1 MLRVAARTFLGV
13 AFALGVAAHAV
24 AITAWDQA
32 KVTEIAG
39 QLEDAVGGLK
49 DAIRQSP
56 VWSHPGQRTTL
67 FQIQDNLRWIESE
80 ASHLHAELSKGKGME
95 ETLNS
100 FRRIHSLRRETEVL
114 AKRTEV
120 SELTRPKLE
129 KAREFL
135 AQLDAYYPAEA
146 SAP

>member
-1 MLRVAARTFLGV
+1 MLRVAARTAFGV
-13 AFALGVAAHAV
+13 AFALALATSAL

-39 QLEDAVGGLK
+39 QLEAAVSGLQE
-49 DAIRQSP
+49 AIRQSP
-56 VWSHPGQRTTL
+56 TWSHPGQRTTL

-80 ASHLHAELSKGKGME
+80 AGHLHAALAKGAGME

-114 AKRTEV
+114 ARRTDV
-120 SELTRPKLE
+120 SAMTQPKLD
-129 KAREFL
+129 KAKEL
-135 AQLDAYYPAEA
+135 LGQLDAYYPADA
-146 SAP
+146 SSP